1 MTRVPPEPTPSVGHA
16 RSSAAPHDSLPL
28 VISPSSAA
36 PLADAGDTVRAVV
49 REVLGKDV
57 DADAP
62 LMEAGL
68 DSLGAV
74 ELRSRLAQRLGDA
87 ETALPET
94 LVFDFPTVR
103 QLEAQLSLRSRHRRP
118 LRSLLASAPNAR
130 AAAS

>member
-1 MTRVPPEPTPSVGHA
+1 M
-16 RSSAAPHDSLPL
+16 
-28 VISPSSAA
+28 
-36 PLADAGDTVRAVV
+36 
-49 REVLGKDV
+49 LGKDV

-94 LVFDFPTVR
+94 LGVR
-103 QLEAQLSLRSRHRRP
+103 LPDR
-118 LRSLLASAPNAR
+118 APA
-130 AAAS
+130 